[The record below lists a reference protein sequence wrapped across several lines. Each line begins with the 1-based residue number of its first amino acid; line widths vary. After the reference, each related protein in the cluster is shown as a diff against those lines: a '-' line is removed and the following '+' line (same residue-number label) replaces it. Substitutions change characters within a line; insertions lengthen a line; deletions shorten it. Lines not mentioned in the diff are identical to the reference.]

1 MSATT
6 DAPANGDAA
15 TPTYAIALTI
25 AYDGAAFAGFAP
37 QRNGR
42 TVHGALAEAI
52 STIDPGVGRV
62 SGASRTDAGV
72 HATGQIVIFNP
83 MRTISLRGWVLGLNG
98 RLPSDVAVRSARV
111 VPRGVRPGDV
121 SVGKRYRY
129 LVLRDLVRDP
139 LLDRHSWRIADPLDV
154 DGMRREAEALL
165 GTHDFK
171 AFRSSKDHRLDTM
184 RTLTAVELRV
194 GDDDGF
200 TCPRWRDAR
209 LMSIT
214 VEGSAFLH
222 NMVRIVAGT
231 LVDVGRGRC
240 APGVVARA
248 FASGDRNRLGITAP
262 PHGLH
267 LEEVRLD
274 EAALALEG
282 AEGMELEATRWP

>member
-1 MSATT
+1 MSSTT
-6 DAPANGDAA
+6 DAQATADAA
-15 TPTYAIALTI
+15 TPTYAIALTV

-37 QRNGR
+37 QRGGR

-52 STIDPGVGRV
+52 ATMDPGVGRV

-72 HATGQIVIFNP
+72 HATGQVVIFNP

-98 RLPSDVAVRSARV
+98 RLPGDVAVRAARI
-111 VPRGVRPGDV
+111 VPRGTRPGDV

-139 LLDRHSWRIADPLDV
+139 LLDRHAWRIADPLDV
-154 DGMRREAEALL
+154 DRMRREAEALL

-171 AFRSSKDHRLDTM
+171 AFRSSKDHRTDTL
-184 RTLTAVELRV
+184 RTLTAVELRF
-194 GDDDGF
+194 GDDEGF
-200 TCPRWRDAR
+200 TGPRWRDAR
-209 LMSIT
+209 MMSIT
-214 VEGSAFLH
+214 VEGTAFLH
-222 NMVRIVAGT
+222 NMVRILAGT

-240 APGVVARA
+240 EPGVVERA
-248 FASGDRNRLGITAP
+248 FASGDRNQLGITAP

-274 EAALALEG
+274 EAAIATDARDG
-282 AEGMELEATRWP
+282 EAIQWP